1 MKAVVLNF
9 KHLYCLLSVAEHQSV
24 SRAAGI
30 VHLSQP
36 AVTQAVTK
44 IEKLIDQRLFDRSGK
59 GLHPNEA
66 GEIFIRRTK
75 RAISLLTEGFSQASR
90 EQRLNPTRLLRSFN
104 TTQLR
109 ALIQLAE
116 SGSYAL
122 AGRQLGISH
131 SSVHRSI
138 RELQAWSGIEIT
150 QPGRNGIRLTA
161 RATRLANQT
170 KLAFGELR
178 QGIEEIRMLGSDSQV
193 SLMLGSLPLARHR
206 LIAKCLTEFLGQY
219 PNANVRLD
227 EGPYEDLFNRLLR
240 GDLDILVGALRGNL
254 SEAKVKETPLFESE
268 VAWVV
273 GSQHP
278 LAKSS
283 GLKLSEIR
291 NECFWIN
298 RPGTPMRNIFER
310 QFTESALP
318 LPERIIQSS
327 SHEVM
332 LDLLKN
338 TRMIAMVSYHMV
350 TAEIRKGDLHL
361 LPFEI
366 AGAYRQIGYTVRDNF
381 VPTAAQQ
388 YFLTLLTEQAHRFN
402 SGA

>member
-1 MKAVVLNF
+1 MKAVALNF
-9 KHLYCLLSVAEHQSV
+9 KHLYCLLSVAEHESI
-24 SRAAGI
+24 SRAAEI

-44 IEKLIDQRLFDRSGK
+44 IEKLIDQRLFDRSGR

-66 GEIFIRRTK
+66 GQIFIRRTK
-75 RAISLLTEGFSQASR
+75 RAIALLTEGFSQASR
-90 EQRLNPTRLLRSFN
+90 EQRLNPSRLLRNLN

-150 QPGRNGIRLTA
+150 QPGRNGIRVTA
-161 RATRLANQT
+161 RANRLANQA

-178 QGIEEIRMLGSDSQV
+178 QGIEEIRMLSSQSQV
-193 SLMLGSLPLARHR
+193 SLTLGCLPLARHR

-219 PNANVRLD
+219 PDANVRLD

-240 GDLDILVGALRGNL
+240 GDLDVLVGALRGNL
-254 SEAKVKETPLFESE
+254 SEAKMKEIPLFESE

-273 GSQHP
+273 GSQHH

-283 GLKLSEIR
+283 ELTLREIKD
-291 NECFWIN
+291 ECFWIN

-310 QFTESALP
+310 QFIDSDLP

-338 TRMIAMVSYHMV
+338 TEMVAMVSYHMV
-350 TAEIRKGDLHL
+350 TAEIRNGDLHL
-361 LPFEI
+361 LPIEV

-381 VPTAAQQ
+381 IPTAAQQ
-388 YFLTLLTEQAHRFN
+388 RFLTLLTEQANRFN
-402 SGA
+402 SGV

>member
-1 MKAVVLNF
+1 MNAASLNF
-9 KHLYCLLSVAEHQSV
+9 KHLYCLLSVAEHESI
-24 SRAAGI
+24 SRAAEI

-44 IEKLIDQRLFDRSGK
+44 IEKLIDQRLFDRSGR

-66 GEIFIRRTK
+66 GHIFIRRTK
-75 RAISLLTEGFSQASR
+75 RAIALLTEGFSQASR
-90 EQRLNPTRLLRSFN
+90 EQRLNPSRLLRSLN

-150 QPGRNGIRLTA
+150 QPGRTGIRVTT
-161 RATRLANQT
+161 RANRLANQA

-178 QGIEEIRMLGSDSQV
+178 QGIEEIRMLSSQSQV
-193 SLMLGSLPLARHR
+193 SLTLGCLPLARHR

-219 PNANVRLD
+219 PDANVRLD

-240 GDLDILVGALRGNL
+240 GDLDMLVGALRGNL
-254 SEAKVKETPLFESE
+254 CEAKVKEIPLFESE

-273 GSQHP
+273 GSQHH

-283 GLKLSEIR
+283 ELTLSEIKD
-291 NECFWIN
+291 ECFWIN

-310 QFTESALP
+310 QFIDSDLP

-338 TRMIAMVSYHMV
+338 TEMVAMVSYHMV
-350 TAEIRKGDLHL
+350 TAEIRNGDLHL
-361 LPFEI
+361 LPIEV

-381 VPTAAQQ
+381 IPTAAQQ
-388 YFLTLLTEQAHRFN
+388 RFLTLLTEQANRFN
-402 SGA
+402 SGV

>member
-1 MKAVVLNF
+1 MNAASLNF
-9 KHLYCLLSVAEHQSV
+9 KHLYCLLSVAEHESI
-24 SRAAGI
+24 SRAAEI

-44 IEKLIDQRLFDRSGK
+44 IEKLIDQRLFDRSGR

-66 GEIFIRRTK
+66 GQIFIRRTK
-75 RAISLLTEGFSQASR
+75 RAISLLTDGFSQASR
-90 EQRLNPTRLLRSFN
+90 EQRLNPSRLLRSLN

-150 QPGRNGIRLTA
+150 QPGRTGIRVTA
-161 RATRLANQT
+161 RANRLANQA
-170 KLAFGELR
+170 KLAFSELR
-178 QGIEEIRMLGSDSQV
+178 QGIEEIRMLSSQSQV
-193 SLMLGSLPLARHR
+193 SLTLGCLPLARHR

-219 PNANVRLD
+219 PDANVRLD

-240 GDLDILVGALRGNL
+240 GDLDVLVGALRGNL
-254 SEAKVKETPLFESE
+254 SEAKVKEIPLFESE

-273 GSQHP
+273 GSQHH

-283 GLKLSEIR
+283 ELTLSEIKD
-291 NECFWIN
+291 ECFWIN

-310 QFTESALP
+310 QFIDSDLP

-338 TRMIAMVSYHMV
+338 TEMVAMVSYHMV
-350 TAEIRKGDLHL
+350 TAEIRYGDLHL
-361 LPFEI
+361 LPIEV

-381 VPTAAQQ
+381 IPTAAQQ
-388 YFLTLLTEQAHRFN
+388 RFLTLLTEQANRFN
-402 SGA
+402 SGV

>member
-1 MKAVVLNF
+1 M
-9 KHLYCLLSVAEHQSV
+9 LSVAEHESI
-24 SRAAGI
+24 SRAAEI

-44 IEKLIDQRLFDRSGK
+44 IEKLIDQRLFDRSGR

-66 GEIFIRRTK
+66 GQIFIRRTK

-90 EQRLNPTRLLRSFN
+90 EQRLNTSRLLRSLN

-138 RELQAWSGIEIT
+138 RELQAWSAIEIT
-150 QPGRNGIRLTA
+150 QPGRNGIRVTA
-161 RATRLANQT
+161 RANKLANQA

-178 QGIEEIRMLGSDSQV
+178 QGIEEIRMLSSQSQV
-193 SLMLGSLPLARHR
+193 SLTLGCLPLARHR

-219 PNANVRLD
+219 PDANVRLD

-240 GDLDILVGALRGNL
+240 GDLDVLVGALRGNL
-254 SEAKVKETPLFESE
+254 SEAKVKEIPLFESE

-273 GSQHP
+273 GSQHH

-283 GLKLSEIR
+283 ELALSEIKD
-291 NECFWIN
+291 ECFWIN

-310 QFTESALP
+310 QFIDSDLP

-338 TRMIAMVSYHMV
+338 TEMVAMVSYHMV
-350 TAEIRKGDLHL
+350 TAEIRNGDLHL
-361 LPFEI
+361 LPIEV

-381 VPTAAQQ
+381 IPTAAQQ
-388 YFLTLLTEQAHRFN
+388 RFLTLLTEQANRFN
-402 SGA
+402 LGA

>member
-1 MKAVVLNF
+1 MKAVALNF
-9 KHLYCLLSVAEHQSV
+9 KHLYCLLSVAEHESI
-24 SRAAGI
+24 SRAAEI

-44 IEKLIDQRLFDRSGK
+44 IEKLIDQRLFDRSGR

-66 GEIFIRRTK
+66 GQIFIRRTK

-90 EQRLNPTRLLRSFN
+90 EQRLNASRLLRSLN

-150 QPGRNGIRLTA
+150 QPGRNGIRVTA
-161 RATRLANQT
+161 RANRLANQA

-178 QGIEEIRMLGSDSQV
+178 QGIEEIRMLSSQSQV
-193 SLMLGSLPLARHR
+193 SLTLGCLPLARHR

-219 PNANVRLD
+219 PDANVRLD

-240 GDLDILVGALRGNL
+240 GDLDVLVGALRGNL
-254 SEAKVKETPLFESE
+254 SEAKVKEIPLFESE

-273 GSQHP
+273 GSQHH

-283 GLKLSEIR
+283 ELTLSEIKD
-291 NECFWIN
+291 EFFWIN

-310 QFTESALP
+310 QFIDSDLP

-338 TRMIAMVSYHMV
+338 TEMVAMVSYHMV
-350 TAEIRKGDLHL
+350 TAEIRNGDLHL
-361 LPFEI
+361 LPIEV

-381 VPTAAQQ
+381 IPTAAQQ
-388 YFLTLLTEQAHRFN
+388 RFLTLLTKQANSFN